1 MPSRGSDKCRQCSK
15 LSLEQALLKHGAEG
29 DGCWLGEPCHKRRT
43 YYRHRDR
50 YNRARRL
57 KYIGDKES
65 AARLDGISLPSI
77 RSLRGRQAG

>member
-1 MPSRGSDKCRQCSK
+1 
-15 LSLEQALLKHGAEG
+15 
-29 DGCWLGEPCHKRRT
+29 LGEPCHKRRT